1 MLKYLYIQ
9 RTRIGWD
16 ISRDVPGK
24 DSREGAHYVGYSR
37 RQAVQAFRRDFD
49 CIGKH
54 FIVIEY

>member
-49 CIGKH
+49 YIGKH

>member
-1 MLKYLYIQ
+1 MLCDGEGGLYHGTVTYGA
-9 RTRIGWD
+9 RTG
-16 ISRDVPGK
+16 S
-24 DSREGAHYVGYSR
+24 GYSR